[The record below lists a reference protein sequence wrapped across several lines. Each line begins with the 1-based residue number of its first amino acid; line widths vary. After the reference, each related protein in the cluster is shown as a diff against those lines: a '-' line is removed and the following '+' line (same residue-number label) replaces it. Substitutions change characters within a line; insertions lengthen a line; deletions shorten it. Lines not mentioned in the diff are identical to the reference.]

1 MTIERTYAVSD
12 IHGHIEPFRV
22 VLEHVGLD
30 RDPGAELVLFGDYVD
45 RGPASREVLETVRD
59 LQQRFP
65 DRVTALL
72 GNHDDWF
79 LDWLDG
85 DDEDF
90 SWLTGDADLG
100 TVKSFLDPLELAHA
114 LGHDDP
120 SSDASAL
127 DGPTMNQNIK
137 SAILE
142 KHSEL
147 VGWLRRLPRVH
158 ETDDHIFVHAGI
170 DEEAGEM
177 WRAATPDY
185 VLTEK
190 FPPTF
195 GPFVKTVIAGHVRTS
210 EMHGDGSHGTFHDG
224 DSHYYIDGSV
234 EVTGRLNVLRYSAS
248 DGTYGSFVTPRAWT
262 QSRSVPKAVK
272 PETGREETNH
282 LYGTGFSVEDG
293 NGIQKGWGGRSR

>member
-1 MTIERTYAVSD
+1 MTIERTYALSD
-12 IHGHIEPFRV
+12 VHGHIEPFRAALQLV
-22 VLEHVGLD
+22 DLD
-30 RDPGAELVLFGDYVD
+30 RDPAAELVLLGDYVD

-79 LDWLDG
+79 LDWLDA
-85 DDEDF
+85 DDEDS
-90 SWLTGDADLG
+90 SWLLGDADLG

-114 LGHDDP
+114 LGHGDP

-127 DGPTMNQNIK
+127 DGPTMNHNIK
-137 SAILE
+137 RVILDRHADLIE
-142 KHSEL
+142 
-147 VGWLRRLPRVH
+147 WLRGLPRVH
-158 ETDDHIFVHAGI
+158 ETDEQIFVHAAV
-170 DEEAGEM
+170 DEEAGDL
-177 WRAATPDY
+177 WRAATPDH

-210 EMHGDGSHGTFHDG
+210 EMHEDRSHGTFHDG

-234 EVTGRLNVLRYSAS
+234 EVTGRLNVSRFSAAE
-248 DGTYGSFVTPRAWT
+248 GTYESFVAGP
-262 QSRSVPKAVK
+262 VV
-272 PETGREETNH
+272 ET
-282 LYGTGFSVEDG
+282 D
-293 NGIQKGWGGRSR
+293 

>member
-12 IHGHIEPFRV
+12 IHGHIEPFRAA
-22 VLEHVGLD
+22 LELVGLD
-30 RDPGAELVLFGDYVD
+30 CDPAAQLVLLGDYVD
-45 RGPASREVLETVRD
+45 RGPASVDVLITVRE
-59 LQQRFP
+59 LCLRFP

-90 SWLTGDADLG
+90 SWLMGDADLG

-127 DGPTMNQNIK
+127 DGTTMNHNIK
-137 SAILE
+137 NAILT

-147 VGWLRRLPRVH
+147 VGWLRTLPRVH
-158 ETDDHIFVHAGI
+158 ETDEQIFVHAGV

-177 WRAATPDY
+177 WRAATPDH

-195 GPFVKTVIAGHVRTS
+195 GPFIKTVIAGHVRTS
-210 EMHGDGSHGTFHDG
+210 EMHEDGSHGTFHDG

-234 EVTGRLNVLRYSAS
+234 EVTGRLNVLRLSVAG
-248 DGTYGSFVTPRAWT
+248 GTYESFVAGP
-262 QSRSVPKAVK
+262 VV
-272 PETGREETNH
+272 ET
-282 LYGTGFSVEDG
+282 D
-293 NGIQKGWGGRSR
+293 